1 MAQTKIEWV
10 RSPGRLII
18 TVSDIMELERAKAIA
33 EELKELLAPAC
44 ERITVAGSIRRRK
57 PFPNDIEL
65 LCIPKYVEGVD
76 QLDKELGALFV
87 RGILT
92 YRRNKRGSI
101 GYGPKNKLLLHK
113 PSGIGIDIFSTTK
126 ECWPVALAIRTGPK
140 ESNIAIAMAAKKRGW
155 RLKAYGPGFDTP
167 EGLMRCDS
175 ERAVFALV
183 GLPYKEPWERG

>member
-1 MAQTKIEWV
+1 
-10 RSPGRLII
+10 
-18 TVSDIMELERAKAIA
+18 MELERAKAIA

-76 QLDKELGALFV
+76 QLDKELGVLFV

-101 GYGPKNKLLLHK
+101 GYGPQNKLLLHK

-126 ECWPVALAIRTGPK
+126 ECWPVALVVRTGGK
-140 ESNIAIAMAAKKRGW
+140 STNMEIATRAIERGM
-155 RLKAYGPGFDTP
+155 RFHAYGRGFTRAD
-167 EGLMRCDS
+167 GS
-175 ERAVFALV
+175 ELVCYSEEDIFRAV
-183 GLPYKEPWERG
+183 GLRYLEPWERR